1 MSFFPQVAVPVTVS
15 SPFDQNQ
22 RHEYRDYNFTMSIF
36 WAPYLVRVE
45 KTDAENVNLPFNL
58 YLDEFDEHWR
68 SQIHEYDYVV
78 ISGGQWF
85 FRPTNFFLNR
95 RFVGCLYCPENNVT
109 HYGSAAFSFRR
120 AFRTA
125 LRAIYTEENFKGVTV
140 LRTYATSHFENGR
153 WDAGGDCART
163 EPYQRKEAPPMEDY
177 SVEMYNIQLQEFQ
190 IAEKE
195 AKKRGLRFRL
205 FDATKPLF
213 LRPDGH
219 PSKYGHWP
227 PKENVTMA
235 NDCVHWCLPG
245 PIDTLNDFL
254 LELIRREEVKD
265 TSVR

>member
-1 MSFFPQVAVPVTVS
+1 MTVS

-58 YLDEFDEHWR
+58 YLDEFDEDWR
-68 SQIHEYDYVV
+68 SQIPDYDYVI

-95 RFVGCLYCPENNVT
+95 SFVGCLYCPEENVT
-109 HYGSAAFSFRR
+109 HYGSAAFSYRR

-125 LRAIYTEENFKGVTV
+125 LRAIYSSENFKGLTV

-163 EPYQRKEAPPMEDY
+163 EPYKRKEAPPMEDY
-177 SVEMYNIQLQEFQ
+177 SVEMYSIQLQEFQ
-190 IAEKE
+190 IAERE

-205 FDATKPLF
+205 FDATKPMF

-254 LELIRREEVKD
+254 LELMRREEMKD
-265 TSVR
+265 TSIR